1 MMERSRPDRSAVDSA
16 LCAWQGESS
25 ALREIIDKWL
35 IVWRSGGSVS
45 AQAQVVVHARRFV
58 TPPDTGVGGPD
69 EGAQKED
76 LGQRAHVPRLNL
88 TLETAHKRVSLES
101 SQNHLPRTTAGAS
114 WSLATFRQQIFV
126 RPLAGPSI
134 TRRHEL

>member
-101 SQNHLPRTTAGAS
+101 SQNHLPRTTAGAR